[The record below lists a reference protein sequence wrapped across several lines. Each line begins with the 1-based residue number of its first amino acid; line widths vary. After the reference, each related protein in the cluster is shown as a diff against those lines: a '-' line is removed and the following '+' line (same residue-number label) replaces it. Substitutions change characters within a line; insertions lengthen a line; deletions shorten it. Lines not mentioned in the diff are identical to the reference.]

1 VERLCLYEWA
11 AAGGLDGPD
20 GACVTNDP
28 VLAEAVRGEGVA
40 MLATLTRL
48 STSLRGVA
56 PQVLVGH
63 GVRYEPPAGVEV
75 VRVPRG
81 GEAEALAAAAALA
94 DWLVV
99 VAPET
104 AGILERRLRIAHQST
119 GRVVGPSVAFA
130 SLAADKHATILA
142 LAAAGVPVPAGRL
155 LRTGEIPPKEF
166 YLPMVRKQR
175 GSVGCDG
182 LHVIHEWRQGCDA
195 AETDER
201 LEAFAPG
208 MPVGVSL
215 LCGPAGVFPLPGTRQ
230 RFGGGSSPQYMGGQL
245 PVAAHVAVRAEHLAR
260 RAMHALSHRLP
271 AVPGEPP
278 AVAGWVGVDM
288 IIGDRED
295 GRDDRVL
302 EVNPR
307 VTTSLVGLAAFSRQ
321 NLMEAMLTVA
331 AGGRPDLTFDL
342 PSVET
347 PHDFV
352 ATLPC

>member
-1 VERLCLYEWA
+1 MERLCLYEWA

-20 GACVTNDP
+20 AACVTDDS

-40 MLATLTRL
+40 MLATLTQL
-48 STSLRGVA
+48 SSSLSGVA

-63 GVRYEPPAGVEV
+63 GVRYEPPRGVEV
-75 VRVPRG
+75 VRVPQG
-81 GEAEALAAAAALA
+81 GEAEALAAAAASA

-104 AGILERRLRIAHQST
+104 AGILERRLQLAHRST
-119 GRVVGPSVAFA
+119 CRVVGPSLAFA
-130 SLAADKHATILA
+130 SLAADKQATILA

-155 LRTGEIPPKEF
+155 LRIGEVPPSAF
-166 YLPMVRKQR
+166 RLPMVRKQR
-175 GSVGCDG
+175 ASVGCDG
-182 LHVIHEWRQGCDA
+182 LHVIRERGQGCQA
-195 AETDER
+195 AVTDER

-215 LCGPAGVFPLPGTRQ
+215 LCGPAGLFPLPATRQ
-230 RFGGGSSPQYMGGQL
+230 RFRGGPSPLYVGGQL
-245 PVAAHVAVRAEHLAR
+245 PVAATVAVRAEQLAC
-260 RAMHALSHRLP
+260 RAVHALSRRSPSL
-271 AVPGEPP
+271 PGEPP
-278 AVAGWVGVDM
+278 PVAGWVGVDM
-288 IIGDRED
+288 ILGDRED

-321 NLMEAMLTVA
+321 NLMEAMLSVA

-342 PSVET
+342 PPVDT
-347 PHDFV
+347 PHDFA